1 MFFLGISLELWRK
14 NQKNI
19 YSYKLYQKNFLFFQ
33 TIYEGNDTSFEL
45 IDLKANQQYTFK
57 LEVIKDSQAIKSEI
71 REIKTLNSPNYII
84 SGKNIKIANGEKLE
98 SKSDL
103 TEDKIKIIKI
113 CNKLIFSKI
122 KKNENILG
130 GNFDGIKIKMTYEP
144 ETKIHYISFKIKSAY
159 YKEFFIKKYI
169 KERGNNLFI
178 PCHFI
183 IKKLPTIFILNLLE
197 KSPVIFTGERFGGM
211 IASSLAFYILYIGK
225 NYDNAF
231 YKREKRSLGVVTF
244 GSPSFISNLT
254 VAVKMK
260 EMTSYFSHI
269 KHEFDFIPE
278 IIDFIT
284 DDENLLND
292 LKKKEFDEKFKECLK
307 NFWKK
312 KKFIKII

>member
-1 MFFLGISLELWRK
+1 
-14 NQKNI
+14 
-19 YSYKLYQKNFLFFQ
+19 
-33 TIYEGNDTSFEL
+33 
-45 IDLKANQQYTFK
+45 
-57 LEVIKDSQAIKSEI
+57 
-71 REIKTLNSPNYII
+71 
-84 SGKNIKIANGEKLE
+84 
-98 SKSDL
+98 
-103 TEDKIKIIKI
+103 
-113 CNKLIFSKI
+113 
-122 KKNENILG
+122 
-130 GNFDGIKIKMTYEP
+130 MTYEP

-211 IASSLAFYILYIGK
+211 IASSLAFYILYIWK
-225 NYDNAF
+225 NYDNAV
-231 YKREKRSLGVVTF
+231 YKREKRCLGVVTF

-269 KHEFDFIPE
+269 KYEFDFIPE

-292 LKKKEFDEKFKECLK
+292 LKKKNLMKSLK
-307 NFWKK
+307 SA
-312 KKFIKII
+312 